1 MSIRRGAIIAGTALA
16 IGATS
21 APAGVPAADEL
32 IPLQPERL
40 AHSLLVT
47 TRALDAAVDTWLN
60 EPSGQS
66 RRTPRKVELLALYQ
80 QRIYRLLRRDD
91 LLARR
96 TLRLLPS
103 GFAREARDVVHAGRG
118 LRAITPPLQARKLR
132 TGPPLP
138 PSVLL
143 RLYRQAE
150 QRFGISWEVLAA
162 INFVESAFGK
172 LRSDSAAGAQG
183 PMQFLPATW
192 AAYGLGGNVQ
202 DPHDAIMAA
211 ANLLRASG
219 APRDLPRAL
228 WRYNPSPA
236 YVDAVLRYARQIGGD
251 RRHFYIFYSWQVF
264 VRTKQGDLR
273 LTGPGR

>member
-1 MSIRRGAIIAGTALA
+1 MSIRNGAIIAGTMLA
-16 IGATS
+16 IGTAS
-21 APAGVPAADEL
+21 APAAVPSADESV
-32 IPLQPERL
+32 PLQPQRL
-40 AHSLLVT
+40 AHTLLVT
-47 TRALDAAVDTWLN
+47 TRALDAAVDRWLDQQ
-60 EPSGQS
+60 PAGG
-66 RRTPRKVELLALYQ
+66 RVPREAELLALYQ

-91 LLARR
+91 VLAQR

-103 GFAREARDVVHAGRG
+103 GLAREARDIVHAGRG
-118 LRAITPPLQARKLR
+118 LRAITPPLAAPKLR
-132 TGPPLP
+132 TGPPLLP
-138 PSVLL
+138 TVLL
-143 RLYRQAE
+143 RLYREAE
-150 QRFGISWEVLAA
+150 ARFGVSWEVLAA

-172 LRSDSAAGAQG
+172 VRSDSAAGAQG

-211 ANLLRASG
+211 ANFLRASG
-219 APRDLPRAL
+219 APRDITRAL

-264 VRTKQGDLR
+264 VRTTQGDLR
-273 LTGPGR
+273 LTGPNR